1 MHFLI
6 KVFLVFLDNFISFDF
21 FYWRSYFQSEIGEL
35 ECSSA
40 GEIRGHS
47 FMKSKGKGEKGEW
60 GGGGDVWRSQN
71 FRQFCEC
78 LRMVLG
84 EDGLTLLNVHR
95 YMKQIFFSLI
105 SEDNLN
111 FFPSQMFYWVL
122 ETCLIC
128 SPTINRNNK
137 QNNFIRFGS
146 SSVWLFSYHQ
156 CFYTYETFG
165 HYVPIVKV
173 FLSHCWSFLSNCDSL
188 YVRLNSHYK
197 AWSYKKKKDKK
208 IKAYSKSL

>member
-1 MHFLI
+1 M
-6 KVFLVFLDNFISFDF
+6 
-21 FYWRSYFQSEIGEL
+21 

-47 FMKSKGKGEKGEW
+47 FMKPTGKGKRGNGGS
-60 GGGGDVWRSQN
+60 GGGTQD
-71 FRQFCEC
+71 FCQFCEY

-84 EDGLTLLNVHR
+84 EGGLTLLNVHR
-95 YMKQIFFSLI
+95 CIKQIFFSVI
-105 SEDNLN
+105 SEDILN

-128 SPTINRNNK
+128 SPTMNRNK
-137 QNNFIRFGS
+137 EQKNFIRFGS
-146 SSVWLFSYHQ
+146 SSVCLFSYHQ
-156 CFYTYETFG
+156 CFYTYETFE

-173 FLSHCWSFLSNCDSL
+173 FLSHCRSFLSNWDSL
-188 YVRLNSHYK
+188 YVRLNNHYK
-197 AWSYKKKKDKK
+197 AWSYKKKKDEK

>member
-1 MHFLI
+1 
-6 KVFLVFLDNFISFDF
+6 
-21 FYWRSYFQSEIGEL
+21 
-35 ECSSA
+35 
-40 GEIRGHS
+40 
-47 FMKSKGKGEKGEW
+47 
-60 GGGGDVWRSQN
+60 
-71 FRQFCEC
+71 
-78 LRMVLG
+78 MVLG

-95 YMKQIFFSLI
+95 YMKQIFFSVI
-105 SEDNLN
+105 SEDILN
-111 FFPSQMFYWVL
+111 FFPSQMLYWVL

-137 QNNFIRFGS
+137 QKNFIRFGS

-156 CFYTYETFG
+156 CFCTYETFE

-173 FLSHCWSFLSNCDSL
+173 FLSHCRSFLSNCDSL

-208 IKAYSKSL
+208 KREVEPVELVQMNIYLSNTDRKGLTWLHFGDEPRVQER